1 LEINKKA
8 KKVIFLK
15 IFIRKVRLINKNMEN
30 TGRNGRRLIKYM
42 QDVLINELFNKK

>member
-1 LEINKKA
+1 
-8 KKVIFLK
+8 
-15 IFIRKVRLINKNMEN
+15 MEN